1 MIAASREVKYNYNF
15 IRLDQVSQD
24 SIEKPVRNKKFPKSG
39 AVPPLYQRVLLQQM
53 SLEMEKRLWEGA
65 AA

>member
-24 SIEKPVRNKKFPKSG
+24 SIEKPVNAG
-39 AVPPLYQRVLLQQM
+39 AVPPL
-53 SLEMEKRLWEGA
+53 
-65 AA
+65 

>member
-1 MIAASREVKYNYNF
+1 MEISDNF
-15 IRLDQVSQD
+15 IKKDQVSQD
-24 SIEKPVRNKKFPKSG
+24 SIEKPVILKSG
-39 AVPPLYQRVLLQQM
+39 AVPPLYQRVLLQQT